1 MFSFSS
7 ISDYQEALNE
17 GSLQCRDA
25 VLYYIERI
33 GRFKHLNA
41 FVRVYDQEA
50 LDRADLLDKERKAG
64 KKSGKLHGVVV
75 GIKDVICYQ
84 HHVVTAGSHILEGFQ
99 SPYHATAIE
108 RMLQEGAIVIGHLNC
123 DEFAMGSSNENAP
136 LYGAVKNALDMDRVP
151 GGSSGGSAVAVQASL
166 CMLSL
171 GSDTGGSV
179 RQPADFCGVIGLKP
193 SYGRISR
200 YGLIA
205 YASSFD
211 QIGIFGKNIPDVA
224 VLLEVMSG
232 FDPRDATSSREEV
245 PEYSLSL
252 KPKALFKPKAQSLK
266 PKTGLVSENPPTA
279 NSQPLTDHRQP
290 PTYRIAVL
298 KEALDH
304 PSLDP
309 EIREQI
315 REFISDLKTEGHK
328 VEEISF
334 DLLEYIVPAYYILTT
349 AEASSNLSR
358 FDGVRYGHR
367 TADPEAGFP
376 DFYLKSRSEGFGK
389 EVKRRILL
397 GTFVLSAGYY
407 EAYFSKA
414 QKVRKIL
421 TERTQLIFNSF
432 DIILSPTVPATAF
445 KSGEKSSDPVAMYLA
460 DLYTVYANLVGIP
473 GISLP
478 LFTHTNGM
486 PFGIQAMTN
495 RFRELSL
502 LQFSNELMQQYKS
515 YEIPTL

>member
-1 MFSFSS
+1 LFSFTS
-7 ISDYQEALNE
+7 IHDYQEALKS
-17 GSLQCRDA
+17 GSVLCRDA
-25 VLYYIERI
+25 VTHYLSRI
-33 GRFKHLNA
+33 QRLAWLNA
-41 FVRVYDQEA
+41 FTRVYDREA
-50 LDRADLLDKERKAG
+50 LETADRLDRERKEG
-64 KKSGKLHGVVV
+64 KKTGRLHGVVI
-75 GIKDVICYQ
+75 GIKDVICYKD
-84 HHVVTAGSHILEGFQ
+84 HPVCAGSKILEGFH
-99 SPYHATAIE
+99 SPYNATVVESMI
-108 RMLQEGAIVIGHLNC
+108 REGAIIIGHLNC

-136 LYGAVKNALDMDRVP
+136 VYGRVKNALDPERVP
-151 GGSSGGSAVAVQASL
+151 GGSSGGSAVAIQASL

-179 RQPADFCGVIGLKP
+179 RQPADFCGVLGLKP
-193 SYGRISR
+193 TYGRISR

-211 QIGIFGKNIPDVA
+211 QIGIFGRNVHDLA
-224 VLLEVMSG
+224 VLLEVISG
-232 FDPRDATSSREEV
+232 FDPRDATSSKTEV
-245 PEYSLSL
+245 PAYSEGLRL
-252 KPKALFKPKAQSLK
+252 KAQ
-266 PKTGLVSENPPTA
+266 GLTHEFGPPTA
-279 NSQPLTDHRQP
+279 NRQP
-290 PTYRIAVL
+290 STYKIAIL

-309 EIREQI
+309 EIRFGI
-315 REFISDLKTEGHK
+315 RGFLADLRLKGHII
-328 VEEISF
+328 EEISF
-334 DLLEYIVPAYYILTT
+334 DLLDFIVPAYYILTT

-358 FDGVRYGHR
+358 FDGVRYGHC
-367 TADPEAGFP
+367 TADPKAGFP
-376 DFYLKSRSEGFGK
+376 DFYLKTRSEGFGK

-407 EAYFSKA
+407 EAYFSQA

-421 TERTQLIFNSF
+421 TERTKLIFNDF
-432 DIILSPTVPATAF
+432 DIIITPTVPTTAF
-445 KSGEKSSDPVAMYLA
+445 KSGEKTADPVAMYLA

-486 PFGIQAMTN
+486 PFGIQAMTYQ
-495 RFRELSL
+495 FRELSL